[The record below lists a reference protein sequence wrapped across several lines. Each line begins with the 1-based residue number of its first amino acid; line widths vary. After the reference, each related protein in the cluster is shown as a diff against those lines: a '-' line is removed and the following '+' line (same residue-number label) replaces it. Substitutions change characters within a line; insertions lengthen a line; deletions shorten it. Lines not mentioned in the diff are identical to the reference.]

1 MIPAPAYITSGP
13 HLSGYQVTLGYPTLK
28 EAQDAHEALAK
39 ARTAN
44 AVGTSAS
51 ECTQPSNKGLRP

>member
-13 HLSGYQVTLGYPTLK
+13 HLSGFQVTLGYPTLK

-39 ARTAN
+39 ATTEN
-44 AVGTSAS
+44 AVGTSAAS
-51 ECTQPSNKGLRP
+51 APNHPTKA